1 MNRYLEG
8 ELQHLHRYK
17 SLNCNIVFFL
27 LHVAPISLVT
37 STFSSALTTNSL
49 KYSPPH
55 QPTPNHYYELTQVL
69 VGTTGDYTFQSNST
83 INLYGYLYKNS
94 FNAKNPSMN
103 LITSDNNSGGN
114 KQFLFTASLQLG
126 VVYILLVTTYN
137 ANVTGSYI
145 VNVSGPSNVIFVS
158 IVPTTTTSTT
168 INTTP
173 STTAASISE
182 YYFLIAD
189 CCLDF

>member
-1 MNRYLEG
+1 
-8 ELQHLHRYK
+8 
-17 SLNCNIVFFL
+17 
-27 LHVAPISLVT
+27 
-37 STFSSALTTNSL
+37 
-49 KYSPPH
+49 
-55 QPTPNHYYELTQVL
+55 
-69 VGTTGDYTFQSNST
+69 
-83 INLYGYLYKNS
+83 
-94 FNAKNPSMN
+94 MN